1 MTIECPGIAIV
12 EIWRRRSSAEVR
24 MSFDDPYRDV
34 ECTFCGQVLHGI
46 DECRAHALK
55 ERYNLETYYSLKPGL
70 PDDEFL
76 FQVGYGTVEQIREFI
91 DGANQS
97 R

>member
-1 MTIECPGIAIV
+1 
-12 EIWRRRSSAEVR
+12 
-24 MSFDDPYRDV
+24 MSFEDPYKEV